1 MITYAEYL
9 KSQGA
14 SDEDI
19 KLLDTAIGRKAY
31 EAMATQAAA
40 DAAEKAR
47 IEANAKA
54 YEDRVN
60 AWYEEQNK
68 KVSDTERELVVVKAN
83 EARARKALMAAQEQG
98 LLDVAKDLGYEP
110 DKPTTAAA
118 PNLGAPGFDPNRY
131 FTRDEIVEIATREG
145 DAIAIAQDIAAEHRI
160 LFPDKPLKFRELRAE
175 AQQKKV
181 SVEQLWMDRFGVA
194 AAREAQAK
202 AARDAEVSKLVAEQV
217 KVKEAEFISRY
228 GNPDARPLA
237 PSTSPLTARP
247 ATGREKQPWDLGGG
261 ETGSNLQQDRVKRAT
276 EKVLSASSGH
286 TN

>member
-1 MITYAEYL
+1 M
-9 KSQGA
+9 
-14 SDEDI
+14 
-19 KLLDTAIGRKAY
+19 
-31 EAMATQAAA
+31 QAAE
-40 DAAEKAR
+40 AEKTR

-68 KVSDTERELVVVKAN
+68 KVSNTERELVVVKAN
-83 EARARKALMAAQEQG
+83 EARAREALLAAQKQG
-98 LLDVAKDLGYEP
+98 LLDVAKDLGYNP
-110 DKPTTAAA
+110 DPVTP
-118 PNLGAPGFDPNRY
+118 PNPNPGAPGFDPNKY
-131 FTRDEIVEIATREG
+131 FNRDEIIEIAQREG